1 VTLLLIA
8 LAALILACF
17 TVGAVK
23 RFTFAKTLR
32 VMVWAWS
39 HPWRALSGRY
49 PHDKD

>member
-1 VTLLLIA
+1 VTPLLAA

-23 RFTFAKTLR
+23 RFTIAKTLR
-32 VMVWAWS
+32 VMVWAWG

-49 PHDKD
+49 PGDRD